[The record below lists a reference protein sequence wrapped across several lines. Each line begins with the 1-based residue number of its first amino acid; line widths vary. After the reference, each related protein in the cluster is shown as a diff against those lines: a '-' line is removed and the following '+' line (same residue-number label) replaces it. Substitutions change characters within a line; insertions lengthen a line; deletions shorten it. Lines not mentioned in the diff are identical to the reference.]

1 MKQKSIE
8 EFGDDIGG
16 IIGDIVIHIMA
27 QPDKLGSVPA
37 TEIRDEMDAAED
49 MIMILL
55 RIFRHAR
62 SAVAAETKGGPAE
75 SIMDL
80 LNTAP

>member
-8 EFGDDIGG
+8 ELEDAINDAVDG
-16 IIGDIVIHIMA
+16 IVAHILM

-37 TEIRDEMDAAED
+37 TEIKAEMDAAED

-55 RIFRHAR
+55 RVFKLAR
-62 SAVAAETKGGPAE
+62 LAAGAEAKGGPAD
-75 SIMDL
+75 SIRDL